1 MKRNINLQGRV
12 EHTDSTQHAGTWHY
26 QVHGKKIW
34 YIRPLNDEDEWLNNI
49 PILEEDCNNNND
61 KRKRTKLYDI
71 GGKVQKCKDN
81 ILRLKI
87 ECNEGDILLIN
98 TRLWWHQTEIPSTES
113 QQQKLSCSYARDFMT
128 IYNNNDNNNEMKNE
142 DNYTNIEGI
151 YASKKLKKGDIVL
164 TEDELPDC
172 ELHRSDSPNC
182 EVTEINGLGVL
193 RAIKVINA
201 GEFLTVADSSD
212 DDDNDDDDEE
222 EEV

>member
-1 MKRNINLQGRV
+1 M
-12 EHTDSTQHAGTWHY
+12 
-26 QVHGKKIW
+26 
-34 YIRPLNDEDEWLNNI
+34 
-49 PILEEDCNNNND
+49 
-61 KRKRTKLYDI
+61 
-71 GGKVQKCKDN
+71 
-81 ILRLKI
+81 
-87 ECNEGDILLIN
+87 IN

-128 IYNNNDNNNEMKNE
+128 ISNNNDNNNEMKNE

-212 DDDNDDDDEE
+212 DDDDNDDDNDDDEK
-222 EEV
+222 EV